1 MAKLLSLDLMEKIK
15 GQNQGN
21 IYKCVKHLNYPCKE
35 MLLIIVLWEKH
46 DKVKAGRREGRK
58 EGGREGKKD
67 AKDEKQE

>member
-46 DKVKAGRREGRK
+46 D
-58 EGGREGKKD
+58 
-67 AKDEKQE
+67 